1 MKENEVTKAEKVLSL
16 ALDLGKSM
24 VKCGAEINRVEETVL
39 RIGYAYNMK
48 DTQIFSVVSMMHAT
62 VIDNDGRS
70 HSQTRRIYS
79 YGVNFKRL
87 EQLNDLSRTICS
99 TTPDIDEARKKLE
112 EITSEK
118 NHLSLFVACGYMLS
132 SFAFAI
138 FFGGTLLDGVAT
150 LPIAV
155 MIYLMQHYIKAT
167 GASKLF
173 FTVLQSIL
181 AGSLALLFVKM
192 GFGNNADMIMI
203 GDIMLIIPG
212 FMLINSVREML
223 CGDLMSGLL
232 RLLESVILAMAIACG
247 FAIPILFARNIL

>member
-1 MKENEVTKAEKVLSL
+1 
-16 ALDLGKSM
+16 
-24 VKCGAEINRVEETVL
+24 
-39 RIGYAYNMK
+39 
-48 DTQIFSVVSMMHAT
+48 
-62 VIDNDGRS
+62 
-70 HSQTRRIYS
+70 
-79 YGVNFKRL
+79 
-87 EQLNDLSRTICS
+87 
-99 TTPDIDEARKKLE
+99 
-112 EITSEK
+112 
-118 NHLSLFVACGYMLS
+118 MLS